1 MFELPV
7 LCICFNR
14 LEMSMMLFSRLKSF
28 DIREIYLSIDGPR
41 HDGDSRIQKEI
52 VNGAQTLFDTV
63 HLNRLEKN
71 MGVSEGPVNAMD
83 WFFSVNDF
91 GVILEDDILPTK
103 GFFEF
108 VKEMYLK
115 YNGVDRVL
123 TINSGSYSTAPE
135 KLDLKYYYSSYV
147 HIWGWATWS
156 HVWSRYDV
164 KLSRHEIIKL
174 CNEKTWCSSEEKR
187 YWKRNFLKDFRYH
200 WDFQLSFL
208 SFRLNGINITPT
220 RTLTQNIGF
229 EESSHLFLSD
239 PIRERKAFEGSL
251 PKSTP
256 KRFEIDPLIDF
267 HTFKE
272 TRSYHYTRLL
282 RLYKRNGISKI
293 FHFIKNKCLS

>member
-1 MFELPV
+1 MVELPV

-14 LEMSMMLFSRLKSF
+14 LEMSMMLFSRLKSL
-28 DIREIYLSIDGPR
+28 DVREIYLSIDGPR
-41 HDGDSRIQKEI
+41 HNEDSRIQKEI
-52 VNGAQTLFDTV
+52 VNVAQTLFDTV

-71 MGVSEGPVNAMD
+71 MGVSEGPVNALD

-135 KLDLKYYYSSYV
+135 KFDLKYYYSSYV

-156 HVWSRYDV
+156 HVWALYKVNISSIDV
-164 KLSRHEIIKL
+164 KKV
-174 CNEKTWCSSEEKR
+174 CNSKDWSSSGEKR
-187 YWKRNFLKDFRYH
+187 YWRRNFLKDYRYH

-208 SFRLNGINITPT
+208 SFSLNGINVTPT

-229 EESSHLFLSD
+229 QESSHIFLSD
-239 PIRERKAFEGSL
+239 PVRERKAFDGAL
-251 PKSTP
+251 PPSSPNQMKINHS
-256 KRFEIDPLIDF
+256 IDF
-267 HTFKE
+267 LTYLE
-272 TRSYHYTRLL
+272 TRSYTPNRVL
-282 RLYKRNGISKI
+282 RLYRANG
-293 FHFIKNKCLS
+293 FIKILKFLWNK